1 MSASADRMT
10 RPDQAAIHAGPAT
23 ARRVRTALI
32 LCAYALVF
40 FGALP
45 ALLWALGGAVDAVL
59 GLPSSRGRAWGL
71 LGVGLAVPGATL
83 MLWSMLLLRLDGRGW
98 PVSHLPPTNLV
109 RRGPYAWMRHPI
121 YVGYTVT
128 FAGAAAVS
136 GSPGRALGATA
147 ALTGGWILYAVYFE
161 EPRLQK
167 RLGATSRVYRDHT
180 PLFPR
185 RPPQT
190 GAAARPDS
198 AAAGA
203 RVAGPAIG
211 AEPLL
216 AARGLRKRYGRR
228 QVFEGVSLGVCAGE
242 VVGIAGENGA
252 GKSTLVR
259 ILAGI
264 LRPDAGVVRRPT
276 VMGYAPQEP
285 LLYEHLTVW
294 EHFRYVAAARGMVES
309 AWRSRAESLL
319 DLYRFEQWRDEPAAR
334 LSGGTRQKLNLTLAL
349 LSDPVVLLLDEPYGG
364 FEWETYLRFWENVR
378 EMRSRG
384 HGMVIVSHLFH
395 ERTHF
400 DRLLELRDGR
410 LEPVT

>member
-1 MSASADRMT
+1 MSASPGRMT
-10 RPDQAAIHAGPAT
+10 RPDQAAILAGPA
-23 ARRVRTALI
+23 AAPRLRTALT
-32 LCAYALVF
+32 LFAYAVVF

-45 ALLWALGGAVDAVL
+45 ALLWAFGGAVDAVL
-59 GLPSSRGRAWGL
+59 GLPRARGQAWEWV
-71 LGVGLAVPGATL
+71 GVGLAVPGAAL

-98 PVSHLPPTNLV
+98 PVSHLPPTHLV

-121 YVGYTVT
+121 YVGYTLA

-147 ALTGGWILYAVYFE
+147 ALTVGWILYALYFE

-167 RLGATSRVYRDHT
+167 RLGATSRAYRDRT

-190 GAAARPDS
+190 GEVARPDS
-198 AAAGA
+198 AAAGEG
-203 RVAGPAIG
+203 VAGPAIG

-216 AARGLRKRYGRR
+216 AARGLHKRYGRR
-228 QVFEGVSLGVCAGE
+228 QVLEGVSLDVCAGE

-259 ILAGI
+259 ILAGL
-264 LRPDAGVVRRPT
+264 LRPDAGVVRRPA

-285 LLYEHLTVW
+285 LLYEHLTPW
-294 EHFRYVAAARGMVES
+294 EHFRYVAAARGIVETV
-309 AWRSRAESLL
+309 WRSRAESLL
-319 DLYRFEQWRDEPAAR
+319 ELYRFEQWRDEQAAR

-384 HGMVIVSHLFH
+384 HGMIIVSHLFH
-395 ERTHF
+395 ERTRF
-400 DRLLELRDGR
+400 DRLLELRAGR